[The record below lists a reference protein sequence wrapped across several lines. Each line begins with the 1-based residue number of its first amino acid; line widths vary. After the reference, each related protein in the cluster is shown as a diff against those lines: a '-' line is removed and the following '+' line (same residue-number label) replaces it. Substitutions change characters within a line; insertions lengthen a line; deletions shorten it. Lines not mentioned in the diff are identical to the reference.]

1 MRVCIYVEG
10 PSDKAA
16 MEALLRP
23 LIEQQRQAGIS
34 IDFFETPAGDRKT
47 SVLTK
52 IPQKAV
58 SILANDPAAIVVAL
72 PDLYPGNKAFPHQ
85 TVAEL
90 TVGIQRNFEMA
101 LLSKGLADDVRI
113 QERFKVF
120 CFKHDLEALLLAAQ
134 RALAHRL
141 GIKSIAVTW
150 RIPVEDQNQDNP
162 PKRIVESLFTER
174 GKRYRDTVDASIILG
189 ACQYQEIADR
199 CPQCFRPFVEF
210 LASLTC

>member
-1 MRVCIYVEG
+1 
-10 PSDKAA
+10 

-23 LIEQQRQAGIS
+23 LIERKRQEGVAVE
-34 IDFFETPAGDRKT
+34 FFETPEGDRKV

-52 IPQKAV
+52 VPQKAV
-58 SILANDPAAIVVAL
+58 SILANDPGTIVVAL

-85 TVAEL
+85 TVTEL
-90 TVGIQRNFEMA
+90 IAGIRRNFETA
-101 LLSKGLADDVRI
+101 LQARGLADDARI

-134 RALAHRL
+134 RELAVRL
-141 GIKSIAVTW
+141 GAKSIAVTW
-150 RIPVEDQNQDNP
+150 RVPVEDQDQDHP
-162 PKRIVESLFTER
+162 PKRVVESLFADR
-174 GKRYRDTVDASIILG
+174 GKRYRDTIDAPVILG

-210 LASLTC
+210 LADLVPHH